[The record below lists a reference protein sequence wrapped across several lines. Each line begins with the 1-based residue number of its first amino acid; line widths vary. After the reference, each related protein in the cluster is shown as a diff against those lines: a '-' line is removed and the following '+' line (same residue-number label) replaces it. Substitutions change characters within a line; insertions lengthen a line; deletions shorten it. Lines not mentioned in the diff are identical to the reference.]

1 MKNEYLKNV
10 EKNNSRMANYTTL
23 FVVLAG
29 VSIVGLLSALA
40 GLLMIWSDATEF
52 YETQLDDVYQFKHY
66 SNDAWQLL
74 VARAPATGNK
84 KSAAIGRSP
93 FIHRKKRYAE
103 DVCACSESAQ
113 LCPPGPPGEPGA
125 PGAHGADGD
134 KGAPGTHGTDYA
146 PAGPAIR
153 RRSYDVAPSGA
164 RRRCFTCPPGPPG
177 RPGADGKTGSPGR
190 PGMPGRRGAPGR
202 HGMKGE
208 TGEPGDQ
215 GVKGKPGTDGVRGH
229 PGQKGIKGH
238 GAPGRHGQKGSLG
251 SRGKPGKNGLI
262 GLPGLHGKMGPK
274 GPVGPAGQPGKDG
287 ATGPEG
293 YPGLP
298 GQDSDYCVCPARKDE
313 SSAASGSTVRPYLL
327 KVDVA
332 EPTNYKRRE
341 TPIPE
346 AIILP
351 SPVRTVQKVKK
362 QRHHSIRGFGSG
374 KRSVQPSFQVTE
386 FAEGPIIGK

>member
-1 MKNEYLKNV
+1 MMFTSSRSYLCNHY
-10 EKNNSRMANYTTL
+10 SRIYRHCLIRSKTTT
-23 FVVLAG
+23 
-29 VSIVGLLSALA
+29 
-40 GLLMIWSDATEF
+40 D
-52 YETQLDDVYQFKHY
+52 QFQHY

-93 FIHRKKRYAE
+93 FIHRYCNLAANYYLSHFSRKKRYAE

-229 PGQKGIKGH
+229 PGQKV
-238 GAPGRHGQKGSLG
+238 R
-251 SRGKPGKNGLI
+251 
-262 GLPGLHGKMGPK
+262 
-274 GPVGPAGQPGKDG
+274 
-287 ATGPEG
+287 
-293 YPGLP
+293 
-298 GQDSDYCVCPARKDE
+298 AR
-313 SSAASGSTVRPYLL
+313 TFHII
-327 KVDVA
+327 
-332 EPTNYKRRE
+332 RR
-341 TPIPE
+341 
-346 AIILP
+346 
-351 SPVRTVQKVKK
+351 RM
-362 QRHHSIRGFGSG
+362 
-374 KRSVQPSFQVTE
+374 
-386 FAEGPIIGK
+386 